1 MIPIYFLTF
10 YSYRIYAD
18 ILAITIICLYICIT
32 DIVLLIYILPLQN
45 NIVNNFIYKQ
55 LFYLH

>member
-1 MIPIYFLTF
+1 MF

-18 ILAITIICLYICIT
+18 ILAITITCLYFCMT
-32 DIVLLIYILPLQN
+32 DIVLLIYALPSQN

-55 LFYLH
+55 LLYLH

>member
-1 MIPIYFLTF
+1 MIPIYFWTF

-18 ILAITIICLYICIT
+18 ILAIKIICLFCMT
-32 DIVLLIYILPLQN
+32 DIVFLIYILPLQN